1 MIKKKQNILIHVLGS
16 LIFLSLPILFSPDF
30 NEQHSI
36 IDIFTSRPF
45 LRPFAATCLLLVFF
59 YANYYVFI
67 PKLYVPK
74 KYVLFSIVIL
84 VSFLIVLFI
93 PEIFIIGKK
102 MGPPP
107 QHIAHHPGPP
117 PKKPFGLLINHN
129 LFQFIGVFVFS
140 LLLKIRERLKQ
151 TETEKTNAELSY
163 LKAQINPHFLFNT
176 LNSIYSLA
184 ILKSDK
190 TADAVVK
197 LSDMMRYVLN
207 DSNSNFTALENELN
221 YIANYIELQRMRL
234 TPNVKLEYT
243 CEGNIFDKRIAP
255 LVLIPFI
262 ENAFKH
268 GVNSEEESNIY
279 IKINITDTNLKLIVK
294 NKCVTTNN
302 NTLNK
307 SGLGIDNTKQRLN
320 LLYPE
325 NHSLDIS
332 EIDNHYIVNLTLNI
346 HD

>member
-1 MIKKKQNILIHVLGS
+1 MIKKKQNILIHILGS

-30 NEQHSI
+30 NYSHSI

-45 LRPFAATCLLLVFF
+45 QRPFAAACLLLTFF

-74 KYVLFSIVIL
+74 KYALFSVVIL
-84 VSFLIVLFI
+84 VSFLIVLFV
-93 PEIFIIGKK
+93 PELFIIGKK
-102 MGPPP
+102 MGPP
-107 QHIAHHPGPP
+107 QHASHHPGPP
-117 PKKPFGLLINHN
+117 PKKPFGLLVNHN
-129 LFQFIGVFVFS
+129 LFQFIGVFAFS
-140 LLLKIRERLKQ
+140 LLLKVRERLKQ
-151 TETEKTNAELSY
+151 TESEKTNAELSY

-190 TADAVVK
+190 TAVAVVK

-207 DSNSNFTALENELN
+207 DSNANFTDLEKEVN
-221 YIANYIELQRMRL
+221 YIENYIELQRMRL
-234 TPNVKLEYT
+234 TSNVKLEYT
-243 CEGNIFDKRIAP
+243 CEGNIFDKKIAP

-268 GVNSEEESNIY
+268 GVNSEEDSNIE
-279 IKINITDTNLKLIVK
+279 IKIAVTETILNLMVK
-294 NKCVTTNN
+294 NKCVTSNT

-307 SGLGIDNTKQRLN
+307 SGLGIENTKQRLT
-320 LLYPE
+320 LLYPG
-325 NHSLDIS
+325 NHSLVIS
-332 EIDNHYIVNLTLNI
+332 EIDNYFTVNLTLSI

>member
-1 MIKKKQNILIHVLGS
+1 MLKKNRNILIHILGS

-30 NEQHSI
+30 NEHNSI
-36 IDIFTSRPF
+36 IDVFTSRPF
-45 LRPFAATCLLLVFF
+45 QRPFATTCLLLIFF

-67 PKLYVPK
+67 PKFYVPK
-74 KYVLFSIVIL
+74 KYVQFS
-84 VSFLIVLFI
+84 LIVLISFFVVLFF
-93 PEIFIIGKK
+93 PEIFVIGKK
-102 MGPPP
+102 MGPQP
-107 QHIAHHPGPP
+107 HIAHHPGP

-197 LSDMMRYVLN
+197 LSEMMRYVLN
-207 DSNSNFTALENELN
+207 DSNTNFTALEKELN
-221 YIANYIELQRMRL
+221 YITNYIELQRMRL
-234 TPNVKLEYT
+234 TSNVNLTYS
-243 CEGNIFDKRIAP
+243 CEGTIFDKKIAP

-268 GVNSEEESNIY
+268 GVNSEEESIID
-279 IKINITDTNLKLIVK
+279 IKITISETDLKLIVK
-294 NKCVTTNN
+294 NKCVTSNN

-307 SGLGIDNTKQRLN
+307 SGLGIENTKQRLN

-325 NHSLDIS
+325 NHSLVIS
-332 EIDNHYIVNLTLNI
+332 EIDNYYSVYLSLNI

>member
-1 MIKKKQNILIHVLGS
+1 MLKKKRNIFIHLLGS
-16 LIFLSLPILFSPDF
+16 FIFLGLPILFSPDL
-30 NEQHSI
+30 NEHYSI
-36 IDIFTSRPF
+36 MDVFSSRPF
-45 LRPFAATCLLLVFF
+45 QRPFVATCLLLAFF

-67 PKLYVPK
+67 PKFYIPK
-74 KYVLFSIVIL
+74 KYVLFSIAVII
-84 VSFLIVLFI
+84 SFLIVVCV
-93 PEIFIIGKK
+93 PELVFFNRK
-102 MGPPP
+102 MAPLP
-107 QHIAHHPGPP
+107 HHMLHHLRP
-117 PKKPFGLLINHN
+117 PKNPFGLMINHH

-184 ILKSDK
+184 ILKSEK

-207 DSNSNFTALENELN
+207 DSNTNFTDLEKELN
-221 YIANYIELQRMRL
+221 YISNYIELQRMRL
-234 TPNVKLEYT
+234 TSNVNLTYI
-243 CEGNIFDKRIAP
+243 CEGNVFDKKIAP

-268 GVNSEEESNIY
+268 GVNSEEDSSID
-279 IKINITDTNLKLIVK
+279 IKITITSTNLTLRVK
-294 NKCVTTNN
+294 NKCVSTNN
-302 NTLNK
+302 NTLHK
-307 SGLGIDNTKQRLN
+307 SGLGIETTKKRLH

-325 NHSLDIS
+325 NHTLIIS
-332 EIDNHYIVNLTLNI
+332 EANNYYTVNLSLNI

>member
-1 MIKKKQNILIHVLGS
+1 MIKKKQNILIHILGS

-30 NEQHSI
+30 NEQNSI
-36 IDIFTSRPF
+36 IDILTSRPF
-45 LRPFAATCLLLVFF
+45 QRPFAATCLLLTFF

-67 PKLYVPK
+67 PKLYIPK
-74 KYVLFSIVIL
+74 KYVLFSVVIL
-84 VSFLIVLFI
+84 VSFLIVLFV
-93 PEIFIIGKK
+93 PELFIIGKK
-102 MGPPP
+102 MGPP
-107 QHIAHHPGPP
+107 QHAPHYPGPP
-117 PKKPFGLLINHN
+117 PKKPFGLLVNHN
-129 LFQFIGVFVFS
+129 LFQFIGVFAFS

-151 TETEKTNAELSY
+151 TEAEKTNAELSY

-190 TADAVVK
+190 TADALVK

-207 DSNSNFTALENELN
+207 DSNANFTALEKELN

-234 TPNVKLEYT
+234 TPNVKLNYS
-243 CEGNIFDKRIAP
+243 CEGNVFDKKIAP

-268 GVNSEEESNIY
+268 GVNSEEDSDIDV
-279 IKINITDTNLKLIVK
+279 KINITNTELRLIVK

-307 SGLGIDNTKQRLN
+307 SGLGIENTKQRLN

-332 EIDNHYIVNLTLNI
+332 EIENYYIVDLTLNI

>member
-1 MIKKKQNILIHVLGS
+1 MIKKKQNILIHILGS

-45 LRPFAATCLLLVFF
+45 QRPFATTCLLLAFF

-84 VSFLIVLFI
+84 VSFLIVLFV
-93 PEIFIIGKK
+93 PEVFIIGRK
-102 MGPPP
+102 MGPPNHHMP
-107 QHIAHHPGPP
+107 HHPAP
-117 PKKPFGLLINHN
+117 PKKPFSLLVNHN
-129 LFQFIGVFVFS
+129 LFQFIGVFAFS

-151 TETEKTNAELSY
+151 TEAEKTNAELSY

-184 ILKSDK
+184 ILKSEK

-234 TPNVKLEYT
+234 TSNVKLGYT
-243 CEGNIFDKRIAP
+243 CEGNMFDKKIAP

-268 GVNSEEESNIY
+268 GVNSEEDSDII
-279 IKINITDTNLKLIVK
+279 IKITITDTDLKLIVK

-307 SGLGIDNTKQRLN
+307 SGLGIENTKQRLK

-325 NHSLDIS
+325 NHLLIIS
-332 EIDNHYIVNLTLNI
+332 EIDNYYIVNLTLNI